1 MEGTTRRMERG
12 TLRPPVAAAS
22 VAWQGAGVALYQR
35 AQTGLLEHQHAALQ
49 LLVPLV
55 SRPLQGVWRLTGR
68 EAHLRLTSE
77 EVCVVASDQ
86 PHAFSWAEDAQV
98 VSFFLHPER
107 LAALSGVPSMGT
119 ALRGVGPSR
128 LRDPVLR
135 ELLRATGETLREG
148 GLPSNLEVD
157 SLSTVLG
164 MRLLRLDGQ
173 RTIEGG
179 RTAGLATW
187 QVRRVHDFVEAN
199 LAGPL
204 GLEAIAAVLD
214 MSPSHFA
221 RCFKRATGT
230 TPHQFVVSRRLER
243 ARHLLATTSLPLA
256 EVAQAAGFAN
266 QSHFTALFRAR
277 FALTPARFR
286 KTGRRPPERKFTTDA
301 AGTR

>member
-1 MEGTTRRMERG
+1 MKRATRRD
-12 TLRPPVAAAS
+12 PVAVAS
-22 VAWQGAGVALYQR
+22 VAWQGAGVALYQH
-35 AQTGLLEHQHAALQ
+35 AQTDVLEHQHPALQ
-49 LLVPLV
+49 LLVPLAC
-55 SRPLQGVWRLTGR
+55 RPLRGSWRLTGR
-68 EAHLRLTSE
+68 EVHLRLTRE

-86 PHAFSWAEDAQV
+86 PHAFAWAEDAQV

-107 LAALSGVPSMGT
+107 LAALSGEPAKAA
-119 ALRGVGPSR
+119 ALRDVGPAR

-135 ELLRATGETLREG
+135 ELLRASGESLRDG
-148 GLPSNLEVD
+148 VVPSRMEVD
-157 SLSTVLG
+157 SLCAVLG

-173 RTIEGG
+173 RTREGG
-179 RTAGLATW
+179 KTAGLAAW

-199 LAGPL
+199 LDGPL
-204 GLEAIAAVLD
+204 GLEAVAAVLE

-221 RCFKRATGT
+221 RSFKRATGT

-243 ARHLLATTSLPLA
+243 ARHLLATTSLPLG
-256 EVAQAAGFAN
+256 EVAQSAGFAT

-286 KTGRRPPERKFTTDA
+286 QRTFTTHA

>member
-1 MEGTTRRMERG
+1 MEATTRRMEPG
-12 TLRPPVAAAS
+12 APVAAAS
-22 VAWQGAGVALYQR
+22 VAWRGAGVALYQR
-35 AQTGLLEHQHAALQ
+35 AQTGLLEHQHPALQ

-55 SRPLQGVWRLTGR
+55 ARPLQGVWRLSGR
-68 EAHLRLTSE
+68 EVHLRLTRE

-86 PHAFSWAEDAQV
+86 PHAFTWAEGAQV

-107 LAALSGVPSMGT
+107 LATLSGVPAMGV
-119 ALRGVGPSR
+119 ALRGVGPAR

-135 ELLRATGETLREG
+135 ELLRASGETLCEG
-148 GLPSNLEVD
+148 VAPSRLEVD

-164 MRLLRLDGQ
+164 LRLLRLDGQ
-173 RTIEGG
+173 RTGEGG

-199 LAGPL
+199 LDGPL
-204 GLEAIAAVLD
+204 GLEAVAAVLG

-221 RCFKRATGT
+221 RSFKRATGT

-243 ARHLLATTSLPLA
+243 ARHLLATTSLPLG

-286 KTGRRPPERKFTTDA
+286 QAGRRLPERTFTTDA